1 MTRSIVRRGL
11 FAAVLALTTLGAS
24 YDTAA
29 AQDESPINLSVFPP
43 IQIVGETESVRGVRL
58 SLLFGRNANVTGLDW
73 SFIANHTTG
82 NQKGLQ
88 LGLGALVEGD
98 FTGLQW
104 NAAVNVTQGEMYG
117 VQTGIIN
124 VTGSARGFSWGG
136 VNYSKGN
143 YKGLQLAIVNYA
155 QSMAGGVQVGL
166 INIIKE
172 GGMFPFFPIVNWGK

>member
-1 MTRSIVRRGL
+1 MIRSSTRRGI
-11 FAAVLALTTLGAS
+11 FAAVLALMTLGTS
-24 YDTAA
+24 YDSAA
-29 AQDESPINLSVFPP
+29 AQDGAPIQLSVFPP
-43 IQIVGETESVRGVRL
+43 IQLTGESESIRGVRL
-58 SLLFGRNANVTGLDW
+58 SLLFGRNENVTGLDW
-73 SFIANHTTG
+73 SFIANQTTG
-82 NQKGLQ
+82 NEKAWQ
-88 LGLGALVEGD
+88 LGLVGLVDGN
-98 FTGLQW
+98 FTGWQA
-104 NAAVNVTQGEMYG
+104 NGIANVTKGEMYG

-143 YKGLQLAIVNYA
+143 YKGLQLAVVNYA